1 MKNNR
6 KNLLLLNLALLTAA
20 LTFFVSCKKSGEEV
34 AELLSESEA
43 AEIAE
48 TAISD
53 RSAGMVMPTIDAT
66 QIIENQLDNCNVPG
80 DTSFQKSNSNAY
92 ATYNYSFGLEWLLTC
107 NNLGIP
113 QSATVEMSGNGTFST
128 ARWEGSDTATGNL
141 TLTGFSPQAPTYL
154 VNGSYTLTGDLTGDL
169 RRVDPTFDCTTDIT
183 LTNLSISKTTYD
195 ITGGT
200 GTVTVTATN
209 GQGNTR
215 TLEGTLV
222 FNGDGTATVTINGHT
237 HTFPL

>member
-34 AELLSESEA
+34 AALLSESEA

-53 RSAGMVMPTIDAT
+53 RSAGVAMPTIDAT
-66 QIIENQLDNCNVPG
+66 QIIESQLDNCNVPG

-92 ATYNYSFGLEWLLTC
+92 ATYNYTFGLEWLLTC

-113 QSATVEMSGNGTFST
+113 QSASVEVNGNGSFST
-128 ARWEGSDTATGNL
+128 ARWEGSDATTGNL
-141 TLTGFSPQAPTYL
+141 TLTGLSLQEPAYL
-154 VNGSYTLTGDLTGDL
+154 VNGTYTLTGDLTGDL
-169 RRVDPTFDCTTDIT
+169 RRVDPTFDCTTAIT
-183 LTNLSISKTTYD
+183 LTNLSISKTTYA

-200 GTVTVTATN
+200 GTVAVTATN
-209 GQGNTR
+209 GQGNTH
-215 TLEGTLV
+215 TLNGTLL
-222 FNGDGTATVTINGHT
+222 FNGNGTATVTVNGHT
-237 HTFPL
+237 HTFTL